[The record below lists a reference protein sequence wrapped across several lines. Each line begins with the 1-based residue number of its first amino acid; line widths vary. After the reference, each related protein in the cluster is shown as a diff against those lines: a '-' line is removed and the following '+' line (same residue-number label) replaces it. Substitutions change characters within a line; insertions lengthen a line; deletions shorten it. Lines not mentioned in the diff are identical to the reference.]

1 MAVNRMIARP
11 LPPASA
17 TLAPNPISHGSI
29 HPTCDCTSTVHLIAQ
44 EPVRPYAVIAI
55 VSTQSIQIE
64 RARRE
69 LIKLAAQL
77 GGHAVLLDNSS
88 LSRIGNDSNEQQ
100 LTGKVIVYTDSTG
113 SN

>member
-1 MAVNRMIARP
+1 MNRMIA
-11 LPPASA
+11 LPIAVALAA
-17 TLAPNPISHGSI
+17 TA
-29 HPTCDCTSTVHLIAQ
+29 
-44 EPVRPYAVIAI
+44 

-64 RARRE
+64 RARRG
-69 LIKLAAQL
+69 LIKLASQL